1 MHRSLMIN
9 FHFLCDISGYVL
21 VINILY
27 INDLKDRYFLDLDFY
42 HEFINSGSTRIIKGF
57 AKGYL
62 YGLMNVY

>member
-27 INDLKDRYFLDLDFY
+27 IHIEL
-42 HEFINSGSTRIIKGF
+42 SIIGI
-57 AKGYL
+57 AYL
-62 YGLMNVY
+62 VF